1 MDKWM
6 DLVDCCVGIRI
17 GGRAIALVVEYG
29 LVDGWIS
36 G

>member
-1 MDKWM
+1 M
-6 DLVDCCVGIRI
+6 DLVDCCVGVRI
-17 GGRAIALVVEYG
+17 GGWTIALMVEYG